1 MQKKILLQLI
11 QNKVLEN
18 GIGTVDELKKCSLRQ
33 CEQQADMMYSDLLF
47 MLLKDSKSIDF
58 FCKTY
63 NDVPIRY
70 DRDSKEYLIDIPVQV
85 VQLPTNLAIHLVK
98 GIGSLNKFIP
108 STNEDIDLFSDMD
121 SGHYDRTL
129 YVLDSPIRIK
139 LINFDY
145 GSHNCRK
152 VQLKVIPSF
161 LSYSWTDD
169 VPIPSGRVSEYVS
182 LVAKAL
188 FSNKK
193 FLDTSSDGV
202 TA

>member
-1 MQKKILLQLI
+1 MIKSKLLQLI
-11 QNKVLEN
+11 QNKANEN
-18 GIGTVDELKKCSLRQ
+18 GIGIVDDLKRVSLRQ
-33 CEQQADMMYSDLLF
+33 CELQADMMYSDLLF

-85 VQLPTNLAIHLVK
+85 VQLPANLAIHLVK

-129 YVLDSPIRIK
+129 YVLDSPTRIK

-161 LSYSWTDD
+161 LSYSWTED

>member
-1 MQKKILLQLI
+1 MIKSKLLQLI
-11 QNKVLEN
+11 QNKANEN
-18 GIGTVDELKKCSLRQ
+18 GIGIVDDLKRVSLRQ
-33 CEQQADMMYSDLLF
+33 CELQADMMYSDLLF

-63 NDVPIRY
+63 NDIPIRY

-129 YVLDSPIRIK
+129 YVLDSPTRIK

-145 GSHNCRK
+145 GSHNCRR

-161 LSYSWTDD
+161 LSYSWTED

>member
-1 MQKKILLQLI
+1 MIKSKLLQQI
-11 QNKVLEN
+11 QNKANEN
-18 GIGTVDELKKCSLRQ
+18 GIGIVDDLKRVSLRQ
-33 CEQQADMMYSDLLF
+33 CELQADMMYSDLLF

-70 DRDSKEYLIDIPVQV
+70 DRDSKEYLIDIPVRV

-129 YVLDSPIRIK
+129 YVLDSPTRIK

-161 LSYSWTDD
+161 LSYSWTED

>member
-1 MQKKILLQLI
+1 MIKSKLLQLI
-11 QNKVLEN
+11 QNKANEN
-18 GIGTVDELKKCSLRQ
+18 GIGIVDDLKRVSLRQ
-33 CEQQADMMYSDLLF
+33 CELQADMMYSDLLF

-70 DRDSKEYLIDIPVQV
+70 DRDSKEYLIDIPLQV

-161 LSYSWTDD
+161 LSYSWTED

>member
-1 MQKKILLQLI
+1 MIKSKLLQLI
-11 QNKVLEN
+11 QNKANEN
-18 GIGTVDELKKCSLRQ
+18 GIGIVDDLKRVSLRQ
-33 CEQQADMMYSDLLF
+33 CELQADMMYSDLLF

-129 YVLDSPIRIK
+129 YVLDSPTRIK